1 MANKYEKK
9 EWEDRQSQYPS
20 RRKLIPTTAES
31 IYDVERAE
39 GDVTVPGN
47 AFDAQNMNDF
57 EDRVYDAFGKLD
69 ATDIK
74 VLDSANV
81 FLGVNVEEVLKEL
94 FTSASDGKKA
104 FANAIGGSA
113 SSTFQALADLA
124 GSIKQDR
131 DSGKQLIANAIGA
144 TRSGTASASESFSQL
159 ANRIKN
165 DKMSFWSGGMP
176 VNVDLQSLGVGVK
189 SSKRINVNFGFKPSV
204 VIIDSCH
211 AVNYYRTNNM
221 SSGDRD
227 RETTFTSAL
236 TSMRTTYPTTSG
248 TYIFIRDI
256 SESGFSVILENDAD
270 FSSFVTKNYSFL
282 HIYDSA
288 TIYAFGNAV

>member
-20 RRKLIPTTAES
+20 RRKLIPTTAEN

-74 VLDSANV
+74 VLDAANV

-165 DKMSFWSGGMP
+165 DKMSFWKGETSNSYSVGLNSKGSSETL
-176 VNVDLQSLGVGVK
+176 NISL
-189 SSKRINVNFGFKPSV
+189 NFGFSPSV
-204 VIIDSCH
+204 VLIQNVRIYGSYWHPVGAEEVTFNEISFNSSASNLSGPCETDTSFNIGFFEIRNVNQYGFDLYLEANGID
-211 AVNYYRTNNM
+211 
-221 SSGDRD
+221 
-227 RETTFTSAL
+227 
-236 TSMRTTYPTTSG
+236 
-248 TYIFIRDI
+248 IR
-256 SESGFSVILENDAD
+256 GLR
-270 FSSFVTKNYSFL
+270 
-282 HIYDSA
+282 A
-288 TIYAFGNAV
+288 TIPSKSIIYAFG